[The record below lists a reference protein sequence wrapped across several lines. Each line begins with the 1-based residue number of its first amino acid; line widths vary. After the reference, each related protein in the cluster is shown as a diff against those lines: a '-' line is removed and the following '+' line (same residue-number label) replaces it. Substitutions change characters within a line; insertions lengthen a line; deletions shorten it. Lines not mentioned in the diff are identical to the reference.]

1 MKILQVI
8 PTFSVSG
15 GSQSVL
21 FNVSKELVRRGHD
34 VVVYTSDMKNLY
46 SRVKSDSE
54 VAKGIRFVYFRNISP
69 SFSRLTRLV
78 ITPRMI
84 NSLGEKIQS
93 FDIVHLH
100 QTRGFQ
106 HIAVHY
112 YAKKRS
118 IPYILQAHGC
128 LPRTWFKRREW
139 IYDVLFGYKILKDA
153 TKVIALSKVE
163 LEQYKE
169 TGISDDKIRI
179 IPNGIDLL
187 EYNNLPSKGSF
198 RRKYNIRED
207 EKIVLYLGRLH
218 SSKGIDLLIKSFS
231 AVHKRLAETRLVLA
245 GPDDGYLNEIKNM
258 INHLNIVDETVIT
271 GFLSN
276 EDKLSALVDAD
287 VFVTPKFSGFPVTFL
302 ESCVVGTPIITTTL
316 GDPLDRIDDN
326 GIVVRVPP
334 VALTEAIYGMLKD
347 KGKAEE
353 TGLKAR
359 QFVKENFTIEK
370 IVDKLEK
377 LYEEIINNG

>member
-1 MKILQVI
+1 MKILQIV

-21 FNVSKELVRRGHD
+21 FNISKELVRRGHD
-34 VVVYTSDMKNLY
+34 VVVYTSDMKNLC
-46 SRVKSDSE
+46 SRVKSNE
-54 VAKGIRFVYFRNISP
+54 VAKGIKIVYFRNIST
-69 SFSRLTRLV
+69 SFFRSTRLI
-78 ITPRMI
+78 ITPKMMHT
-84 NSLGEKIQS
+84 LYKEIQN

-100 QTRGFQ
+100 EARGFQ
-106 HIAVHY
+106 HIVVHY
-112 YAKKRS
+112 YAKKRGM
-118 IPYILQAHGC
+118 PYILQVHGC
-128 LPRTWFKRREW
+128 LPRTWLKRRKW
-139 IYDVLFGYKILKDA
+139 IYDVLFGYRILKDA

-169 TGISDDKIRI
+169 MGVPEEKIRI

-187 EYNNLPSKGSF
+187 DYSNLPSEGSF

-218 SSKGIDLLIKSFS
+218 SSKGIELLIKSFS
-231 AVHKRLAETRLVLA
+231 VLHKRLPDTRLVLA
-245 GPDDGYLNEIKNM
+245 GLDDGYLNEIKNM
-258 INHLNIVDETVIT
+258 ITHLDIVDKTVIT

-276 EDKLSALVDAD
+276 KDKLSALVEAD

-302 ESCVVGTPIITTTL
+302 ESCVAGTPIITTTL
-316 GDPLDRIDDN
+316 GDSLDWIDDN

-334 VALTEAIYGMLKD
+334 TALTEAIYEMLKD

-353 TGLKAR
+353 IGLKAR

-377 LYEEIINNG
+377 LYEEIMNG